1 MFQLELKKYQPC
13 PPIHKFEESI
23 RYSYKKTLQKLKLA
37 DNLVSKDDVSLLM
50 DQFES
55 QNELLRKSSSFVLDN
70 SYQDDPNK
78 TRDFLNSS
86 SMINDSLLCDSD
98 RYSICDSA
106 HGDQG
111 RNSILGGRKSSIMSN
126 NNGFSDYK
134 IRKGQEESNI
144 LKRYNTL
151 GDDCDEL
158 NMSVNQ

>member
-1 MFQLELKKYQPC
+1 M
-13 PPIHKFEESI
+13 
-23 RYSYKKTLQKLKLA
+23 A

-55 QNELLRKSSSFVLDN
+55 QNELLRKSSSFILDS

-78 TRDFLNSS
+78 TKDFLNSS
-86 SMINDSLLCDSD
+86 SIINESLLCDSD
-98 RYSICDSA
+98 RYSMCDGMG
-106 HGDQG
+106 GDQG
-111 RNSILGGRKSSIMSN
+111 RNSILGRSSIMSN

-151 GDDCDEL
+151 GDECDEL
-158 NMSVNQ
+158 NMSVNQQERKKRKLE